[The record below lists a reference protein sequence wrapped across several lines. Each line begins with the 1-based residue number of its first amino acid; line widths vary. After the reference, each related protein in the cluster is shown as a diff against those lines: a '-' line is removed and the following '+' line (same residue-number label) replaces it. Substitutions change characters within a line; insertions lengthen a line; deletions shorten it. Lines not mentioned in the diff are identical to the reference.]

1 MNRPAPQDERLER
14 VGLVCRWKPVHR
26 GHAALLESL
35 CEEAEHVVIGLGSP
49 NVRDARNPFSAEESA
64 RMIELVLRP
73 RFDNFELVLVPDLGD
88 GPRWAK
94 LVQGL
99 MGPLDLF
106 VSENAWVRELMAKVY
121 PLAHPAELVPRERH
135 TPVDGTLVRR
145 AMAVGA
151 DWRALVPPAVADY
164 MEREGLVAR
173 FRREYGLECL
183 AGALT
188 VRGPR
193 AIA

>member
-1 MNRPAPQDERLER
+1 MNRPVLER

-35 CEEAEHVVIGLGSP
+35 CERAEKVLIGLGSP

-64 RMIELVLRP
+64 RMIELVLGP
-73 RFDNFELVLVPDLGD
+73 RFRNFELVVVPDLGD

-94 LVQGL
+94 LVREL
-99 MGPLDLF
+99 LGPLDLF
-106 VSENAWVRELMAKVY
+106 VSENDWVRELMGRVY

-145 AMAVGA
+145 AMALGA
-151 DWRALVPPAVADY
+151 DWRALVPEPVADY
-164 MEREGLVAR
+164 LEREGLVAR
-173 FRREYGLECL
+173 FRREFGLASL

>member
-1 MNRPAPQDERLER
+1 MNRPAFER

-35 CEEAEHVVIGLGSP
+35 CEKAGHVLVGLGSP
-49 NVRDARNPFSAEESA
+49 NARDARNPFSVEESA

-73 RFDNFELVLVPDLGD
+73 RFSNFELVVVPDLGD

-94 LVQGL
+94 LVREVF
-99 MGPLDLF
+99 GPLDLF
-106 VSENAWVRELMAKVY
+106 VSENAWVRELMAAYY

-145 AMAVGA
+145 AMATGA
-151 DWRALVPPAVADY
+151 DWRALVPPEVADY

-173 FRREYGLECL
+173 FRREFGLASL
-183 AGALT
+183 AGAL
-188 VRGPR
+188 VARGPR